1 MAFDLFGFTFGKTK
15 SEETT
20 PSLVPPV
27 LDDGA
32 AFVQAGGFQGWYVDL
47 DGTIKSD
54 VDLVRK
60 YREMS
65 LHAEVEMAIDDVIN
79 EMITEDA
86 TGEIVK
92 LNIDRVDNSIIP
104 EEVKKVMYEEFQ
116 KIIFL
121 LDFNHK
127 CYDISRRWYIDGR
140 LYYHMILE
148 DDPRQGIKEIRQ
160 IDPTR
165 IKKVREV
172 KRKDKINGID
182 VIAGMEEYFIYTVSD
197 RPNSYDTAQGV
208 KLSPDSV
215 NYCHSGLFDYGTKRV
230 VSFLHKAIKPLNQL
244 RMVEDATVIY
254 RWSRAPERR
263 VFYIDVGSL
272 PKNKAESYLRDIML
286 RYRNKITYDANT
298 GEVRDDRKHM
308 SMLEDYWLPRREGG
322 KGTEITTLPGGQNLG
337 EMEDVK
343 YFQKKLFRCLN
354 VPSSR
359 MESENGF
366 NMGRA
371 ADISRDELKFAK
383 FISRLRLRFSE
394 LFMNFM
400 RVQLV
405 AKGIIDLDEWAKI
418 SQHIKFE
425 FSTDSMFLESKQSE
439 VLKDRMAV
447 LREVSDYSGKFFSDR
462 WIRKNI
468 LRQSDEDI
476 DNIDTE
482 IEQEKMIQEQK
493 QMEEQMRAE
502 QMAAQ
507 TTGVP
512 AGGVGSS
519 PPAGTPQG
527 GGGSAA
533 AATQQSGV
541 DYDASS
547 LL

>member
-1 MAFDLFGFTFGKTK
+1 MAFNLFGFTFAKTK
-15 SEETT
+15 AEEIA
-20 PSLVPPV
+20 PSLIPPE

-32 AFVQAGGFQGWYVDL
+32 SFVQAGGFQGWYVDL
-47 DGTIKSD
+47 DGTVKSD
-54 VDLVRK
+54 VDLVKK

-65 LHAEVEMAIDDVIN
+65 LHAEVEMAIDDIIN

-86 TGEIVK
+86 SGQIVK
-92 LNIDRVDNSIIP
+92 LNIDKVDSSIIP
-104 EEVKKVMYEEFQ
+104 DEVKGIMYEEFK
-116 KIIFL
+116 KIIYL
-121 LDFNHK
+121 LDFNRK
-127 CYDISRRWYIDGR
+127 CYDISRRWYVDGR
-140 LYYHMILE
+140 LYYHIILE

-160 IDPTR
+160 IDPLK
-165 IKKVREV
+165 IKKVREI
-172 KRKDKINGID
+172 KRKDKIGGAD
-182 VIAGMEEYFIYTVSD
+182 VIAGMEEYYLYTVAE
-197 RPNSYDTAQGV
+197 RFNMYDTTQGI
-208 KLSPDSV
+208 KLSPDSI

-230 VSFLHKAIKPLNQL
+230 VSYLHKAIKPLNQL

-272 PKNKAESYLRDIML
+272 PKNKAEQYLRDIML

-298 GEVRDDRKHM
+298 GEIRDDRKHM

-322 KGTEITTLPGGQNLG
+322 KGTEISTLPGGQNLG

-354 VPSSR
+354 IPVSR
-359 MESENGF
+359 LEADNGF

-394 LFMNFM
+394 LFLNFM
-400 RVQLV
+400 KTQLV
-405 AKGIIDLDEWAKI
+405 AKGIVDLEEWTKI

-425 FSTDSMFLESKQSE
+425 YASDSMFLESKQSE
-439 VLKDRMAV
+439 VLKDRMAL
-447 LREVSDYSGKFFSDR
+447 LREVSDYSGKFFSDK

-468 LRQSDEDI
+468 LRQTDEDI
-476 DNIDTE
+476 AIIDSE
-482 IEQEKMIQEQK
+482 IEVEKMMQEQK
-493 QMEEQMRAE
+493 QMEEQLRAE
-502 QMAAQ
+502 QLAGQMTGMAA
-507 TTGVP
+507 P
-512 AGGVGSS
+512 
-519 PPAGTPQG
+519 G
-527 GGGSAA
+527 GGGAGGGSPDAGSGAA
-533 AATQQSGV
+533 PPAQGAI